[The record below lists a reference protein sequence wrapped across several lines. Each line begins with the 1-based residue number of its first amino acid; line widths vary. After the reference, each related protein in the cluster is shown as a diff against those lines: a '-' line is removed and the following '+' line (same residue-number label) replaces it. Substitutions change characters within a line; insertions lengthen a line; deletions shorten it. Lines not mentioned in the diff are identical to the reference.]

1 MKIKKLLPLVLIA
14 VAAVLML
21 SSCDALLDAIFPT
34 NQIFV
39 DVAVDATSH
48 SDYDSSSVTVVL
60 SGPSSGSDTAYWD
73 GYFDSY
79 GYAHYYVNLT
89 GLKDGTYEIDVF
101 YNPTF
106 GPAGGAG
113 PYVITVP
120 DSSDGHSTSVLIYI
134 F

>member
-39 DVAVDATSH
+39 DVAVYVPSH
-48 SDYDSSSVTVVL
+48 PDYDSASVTVVL
-60 SGPSSGSDTAYWD
+60 SGPSSASNTAYWD
-73 GYFDSY
+73 GYYDSY
-79 GYAHYYVNLT
+79 DYAHYYVNLT
-89 GLKDGTYEIDVF
+89 GLKDGTYEIDVL

-106 GPAGGAG
+106 GLPDDELG
-113 PYVITVP
+113 YLITVP
-120 DSSDGHSTSVLIYI
+120 DSSDGHSTSVLIYM
-134 F
+134 